1 MHDLNNQ
8 PAEAQQPEPEEVKR
22 PDIALFP
29 VESNQVKAIGY
40 DSATET
46 LAMQFK
52 HGAGAIYHYPGVTKE
67 LHEALMAAESIGKF
81 FGQHIK
87 PLPFTK
93 YAPEPVA
100 ETAQAEEA
108 A

>member
-8 PAEAQQPEPEEVKR
+8 PTETPEPADEKR

-52 HGAGAIYHYPGVTKE
+52 HGVGAIYHYPGVTKE
-67 LHEALMAAESIGKF
+67 LHEALMAADSVGKF

-93 YAPEPVA
+93 YAPEPVT
-100 ETAQAEEA
+100 ETAQEPEKA

>member
-1 MHDLNNQ
+1 MNDENT
-8 PAEAQQPEPEEVKR
+8 QQPETETPAR

-40 DSATET
+40 DAATET

-52 HGAGAIYHYPGVTKE
+52 HGAGAIYHYPNVTKE

-87 PLPFTK
+87 PLPFIK
-93 YAPEPVA
+93 YAPEPEA
-100 ETAQAEEA
+100 ETAQADEA